1 MYWYFY
7 KTENSKT
14 QSVKGPLERYIT
26 FVFIKSLINVRL
38 LVNEHYET
46 QYVLLKMHV
55 HPIRSQSVTENM
67 MPIDTGYSIDTLD
80 YN

>member
-1 MYWYFY
+1 
-7 KTENSKT
+7 
-14 QSVKGPLERYIT
+14 
-26 FVFIKSLINVRL
+26 
-38 LVNEHYET
+38 
-46 QYVLLKMHV
+46 MHV

>member
-1 MYWYFY
+1 M
-7 KTENSKT
+7 S
-14 QSVKGPLERYIT
+14 
-26 FVFIKSLINVRL
+26 
-38 LVNEHYET
+38 EHYET